1 MSVPHSDGP
10 QARDEALARLRG
22 VGGGVDLEFSLQV
35 GDGALQ
41 IREAPGVARAER
53 FRVLG
58 LQLRE
63 PLLEPALL
71 LVGGQAALAPEL
83 LRVALALL
91 AAGRRGVVPGVA
103 AGPARQRYA
112 AAHDLTREAVI

>member
-1 MSVPHSDGP
+1 MAPSRSCVR
-10 QARDEALARLRG
+10 ARVAAMARRAAPR
-22 VGGGVDLEFSLQV
+22 VKTWRTRDTH
-35 GDGALQ
+35 
-41 IREAPGVARAER
+41 REAPGVARAER

-83 LRVALALL
+83 LRVALDALL

-103 AGPARQRYA
+103 AGPARQRDA

>member
-1 MSVPHSDGP
+1 M
-10 QARDEALARLRG
+10 ARRAAPRVKTWRTRDTH
-22 VGGGVDLEFSLQV
+22 
-35 GDGALQ
+35 
-41 IREAPGVARAER
+41 REAPGVARAEG

-83 LRVALALL
+83 LRVALDALL

>member
-1 MSVPHSDGP
+1 MAPSRSCVR
-10 QARDEALARLRG
+10 ARVAAMARRAAPR
-22 VGGGVDLEFSLQV
+22 VKTWRTRDTH
-35 GDGALQ
+35 
-41 IREAPGVARAER
+41 REAPGVARAER